1 MISTGKYGTYSAYD
15 SANQNYYTVEGKQ
28 YSDFALGFGLGSKWI
43 HKKGYVFEIN
53 AGIGRNLLSKKQP
66 RSSRTW
72 WYNTRLSLLKHAKGF
87 SN

>member
-43 HKKGYVFEIN
+43 HKKGYVLKLCWNRSQFI
-53 AGIGRNLLSKKQP
+53 KQKTAP
-66 RSSRTW
+66 
-72 WYNTRLSLLKHAKGF
+72 K
-87 SN
+87 